1 MWDYMSGPG
10 PDTMLVVG
18 GSAAERE
25 RWTGMLADVDGADAE
40 VVTDGAA
47 ALDRLAPDV
56 EALLV
61 HRELPER
68 TAPAL
73 VSAARERGIAFRA
86 ALLAPEAPTTDIV
99 ALGFDA
105 WLLTP
110 VDPELLARTAEG
122 LLACRAYD
130 RAISA
135 LYEVASEGAD
145 EGTDTAREQVETA
158 RERADAALQAIE
170 TIDRRAL
177 LANNHTVVGGE

>member
-1 MWDYMSGPG
+1 MSGSA
-10 PDTMLVVG
+10 PDTTLVVG

-25 RWTGMLADVDGADAE
+25 CWTGMLADVDGADAGA
-40 VVTDGAA
+40 VADGAA
-47 ALDRLAPDV
+47 ALDRFAPDV

-73 VSAARERGIAFRA
+73 VSTARERGFAFRT
-86 ALLAPEAPTTDIV
+86 ALLTPEAPTADIV

-110 VDPELLARTAEG
+110 VDSELLARTAEG
-122 LLACRAYD
+122 LLACRDYD

-145 EGTDTAREQVETA
+145 GGTDAAREQVEAA

-177 LANNHTVVGGE
+177 LANNHSVVEGE

>member
-1 MWDYMSGPG
+1 MSGSA
-10 PDTMLVVG
+10 PDTTLVVG

-25 RWTGMLADVDGADAE
+25 RWTGMLADVDGAVA
-40 VVTDGAA
+40 DGAA
-47 ALDRLAPDV
+47 ALDRFAPDI

-61 HRELPER
+61 HRGLPER

-73 VSAARERGIAFRA
+73 VSAARERGFAFRA
-86 ALLAPEAPTTDIV
+86 ALLTPEAPTADIV

-110 VDPELLARTAEG
+110 VDSELLARTAEG
-122 LLACRAYD
+122 LLACRDYD

-145 EGTDTAREQVETA
+145 GGTDAAREQVEAA
-158 RERADAALQAIE
+158 RERADAALQAI
-170 TIDRRAL
+170 DRRAL
-177 LANNHTVVGGE
+177 LANNHSVVGGE